1 MSVRDPWAWSGAV
14 PDDAMTLLLVGDI
27 NVQKRVDPAS
37 VFAKVAGTL
46 NAADLVYGNLEGL
59 LVPTEGP
66 HRDISDKAG
75 WQHVG
80 AESVTA
86 LEAGNVSVVGAANNV
101 SFGREKIMQSLGV
114 LDAHGIAHTGA
125 GANIDAAH
133 APAIVERKGIR
144 IGFLQYTSKW
154 YAQDHQIATSNQPG
168 MARLMS
174 RDGVAIE
181 PDDLERAIADIAQLR
196 EQVDFLVVSSHNR
209 DGHGRPSPPELL
221 AESRPLSVTLEP
233 DDPSLVAPIQ
243 LGSQYQEVEP
253 YQRDFAHAAID
264 AGADIVFGHGSHV
277 VQGVEIFRGKPV
289 MYCLANFAMD
299 WVRMTPNKGGLLARA
314 ILRKEGLVRL
324 SLLPASRDDVNN
336 VLLLDPCEAEGAQRV
351 AQLRELSPGTPLPL
365 DAQEIV
371 LIDMSRVLA

>member
-1 MSVRDPWAWSGAV
+1 V
-14 PDDAMTLLLVGDI
+14 TLLLVGDI
-27 NVQKRVDPAS
+27 NVQKREEPAS
-37 VFAKVAGTL
+37 VFDKVAGTL

-133 APAIVERKGIR
+133 APAIVQRKGIR

-154 YAQDHQIATSNQPG
+154 YAQDHQIATINQPG

-253 YQRDFAHAAID
+253 YQRAFAHAAID

-299 WVRMTPNKGGLLARA
+299 WVRMTPNKGGLMARA